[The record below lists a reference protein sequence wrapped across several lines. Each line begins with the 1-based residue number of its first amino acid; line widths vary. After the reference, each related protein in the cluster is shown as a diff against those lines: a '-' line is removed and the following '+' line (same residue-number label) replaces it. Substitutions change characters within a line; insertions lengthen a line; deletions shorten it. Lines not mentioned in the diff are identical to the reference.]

1 MKEVKTDFPLA
12 GNAYNQSIPES
23 TESSS
28 HSLKVEL
35 DDIHSHVPGF
45 LRSVKNDKSSDGIS
59 DVPRRSVIF
68 SKSAAFCTT
77 SNRRPVHS

>member
-12 GNAYNQSIPES
+12 GNACSQNILES
-23 TESSS
+23 AESSG

-35 DDIHSHVPGF
+35 DNIHSHVPGF

-68 SKSAAFCTT
+68 SRSAAF
-77 SNRRPVHS
+77 